1 MLKLADLMRIKKLE
15 KRAIEFAMNYFR
27 DLTEQIHQF
36 PSQLLFKILRTSIHF
51 NYYIMSDLK

>member
-36 PSQLLFKILRTSIHF
+36 PSQLLFKILKSVDF
-51 NYYIMSDLK
+51 N